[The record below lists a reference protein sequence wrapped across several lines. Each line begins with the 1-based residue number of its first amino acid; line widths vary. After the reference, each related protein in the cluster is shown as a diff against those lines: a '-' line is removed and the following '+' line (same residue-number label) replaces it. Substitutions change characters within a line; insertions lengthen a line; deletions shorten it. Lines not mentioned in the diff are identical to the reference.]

1 MTERARTVDALAGD
15 AWGEASGQ
23 LGGTAVSA
31 ALAREPRVQ
40 LLGLLR
46 RLGALTRADLAGR
59 LGVSTAM
66 VGEWIADLAQAGL
79 VEDAGKGASRGG
91 RPPQRVALAGD
102 AAHAVGLDLSGWP
115 VRAVVGDLNGS
126 LRFET
131 LLTADDLAGAVPGG
145 ADRADR
151 DPPAPAGSS
160 ADAGNGETPPPFP
173 PVTVPAVARLADT
186 AIARSGL
193 GRAQVL
199 AVGLALAG
207 FVNTRSGT
215 HRADPAPGSP
225 SVPLAAGVAQRLRLP
240 VQIEDMARAAALAE
254 ARRGAAAGVADVL
267 FLFLG
272 DRVGAA
278 LILDGNL
285 YHAATG
291 VVGEIGHVVVRE
303 DGPRCT
309 CGNLGCVQALA
320 SRPAILRQV
329 EDGLA
334 GGVVSTIRAPS
345 TVDRPLDLPEVVEAA
360 AQGDRLAI
368 SVLRQAGQ
376 DIGRALAAGTNLLG
390 PTMVVL
396 GGQAPHLGEVFV
408 DEVRR
413 VLASHVVS
421 PIWERLRVATSQL
434 GPSAAALGAAWGALD
449 QLIDSGA
456 VVRHAGRHRLRKR
469 DRLAAAR

>member
-1 MTERARTVDALAGD
+1 LCVVVGLFVVPLPLLAVLSLVMVLLFHLLMRRELLKAAFNASSFVVGTLLAG
-15 AWGEASGQ
+15 G
-23 LGGTAVSA
+23 A
-31 ALAREPRVQ
+31 AH
-40 LLGLLR
+40 
-46 RLGALTRADLAGR
+46 
-59 LGVSTAM
+59 
-66 VGEWIADLAQAGL
+66 L
-79 VEDAGKGASRGG
+79 V
-91 RPPQRVALAGD
+91 AGD
-102 AAHAVGLDLSGWP
+102 VGGPVLS
-115 VRAVVGDLNGS
+115 S
-126 LRFET
+126 
-131 LLTADDLAGAVPGG
+131 
-145 ADRADR
+145 R
-151 DPPAPAGSS
+151 D
-160 ADAGNGETPPPFP
+160 
-173 PVTVPAVARLADT
+173 
-186 AIARSGL
+186 
-193 GRAQVL
+193 

-207 FVNTRSGT
+207 FVDTRSGT
-215 HRADPAPGSP
+215 HRADPAPGAP
-225 SVPLAAGVAQRLRLP
+225 SVPLAAGVAERLRLP

-267 FLFLG
+267 FLSLG

-285 YHAATG
+285 YRGATG